1 MTAPLDLPVE
11 LSEQPPVVITEP
23 GVYDIPED
31 LYHADPVPRG
41 SLSSSGARKLLPP
54 SCPARFWWEREHG
67 QPRRKVFDF
76 GHAAHKLVLGSG
88 QDLVVVEA
96 EGWRTKDAQRQR
108 KEAYAA
114 GAVPL
119 LAHEYGAVE
128 AMATAIRAHPI
139 ASVLFGGGR
148 GAPEQSL
155 FWRDE
160 RSGIMR
166 RARLDWNPTPAGS
179 RLIVPDYKTTES
191 ASPESIAH
199 SVHKYGYHQQA
210 RWNLD
215 GIKALG
221 LAGSYE
227 PAFVFVIQEKAAPH
241 LISVIELDAAA
252 LRVAAIQNRE
262 AIEVFQRCTQAGQ
275 WPGYSDD
282 VELVSLPP
290 WVENKYLERF

>member
-1 MTAPLDLPVE
+1 MTAPVDVPVE
-11 LSEQPPVVITEP
+11 LPDQGPIVITEP

-31 LYHADPVPRG
+31 AYHADPVPGG

-88 QDLVVVEA
+88 QEIVVVDA
-96 EGWRTKDAQRQR
+96 DDWRTKDAQRQR

-119 LAHEYGAVE
+119 LTHEYGTVE
-128 AMATAIRAHPI
+128 AMASAIRAHPI
-139 ASVLFGGGR
+139 ASLLFGGGR

-155 FWRDE
+155 FWRDA

-166 RARLDWNPTPAGS
+166 RARLDWNPTPSGS
-179 RLIVPDYKTTES
+179 RLIIPDYKTTDS
-191 ASPESIAH
+191 ASLESIMK
-199 SVHKYGYHQQA
+199 SVWTYRYHQQA
-210 RWNLD
+210 RWYLD

-221 LAGSYE
+221 LAGGYE
-227 PAFVFVIQEKAAPH
+227 PAFVFVFQEKTPPY
-241 LISVIELDAAA
+241 LISVVELTPAA
-252 LRVAAIQNRE
+252 LRIAAMQNRE
-262 AIEVFQRCTQAGQ
+262 AIEVYQQCTKTGD
-275 WPGYSDD
+275 WPGYSDE
-282 VELVSLPP
+282 VEPVSLPP